1 MTFYLMSTIPIN
13 LIRYLFV
20 LRVNRS
26 LAWLSNYLP
35 AEISLILGTTIAKRL
50 PTAQAR
56 PWIKSL
62 ATWKAYGGVKS
73 IADKLIKRIPELS
86 WPIESVIFAYPY
98 EKRSFG
104 EGEFILWELKLLG
117 DSADHGL
124 FLEMIM
130 PAIEEVGLS
139 HDKRWT
145 YPNCLWGKFDIHAV
159 YAARG
164 NNWESFVEN
173 GQLDLTYHATPFQW
187 SENLSYTVNPELP
200 PDTIRWLAPFD
211 LSNKSDKHKAR
222 KTWRRNNKHQ
232 NRAIL
237 APSLKKIIEAL
248 IFRLNN
254 LVAGKI
260 TNFDELWKFI
270 GTEQQTALKTAWRQ
284 ASHIPIYKKALS
296 APPAHWP
303 GTALGTQTYTAT
315 FPQALIP
322 LLGLASIL
330 HIGRYTHY
338 GLGAFAIERRSDV

>member
-1 MTFYLMSTIPIN
+1 MSTIPIN

-56 PWIKSL
+56 PWLKSL
-62 ATWKAYGGVKS
+62 AAWEPYGGIKS
-73 IADKLIKRIPELS
+73 IANKQLKMIPEVS
-86 WPIESVIFAYPY
+86 WPIESVIFAYPH

-139 HDKRWT
+139 YDKRWA

-164 NNWESFVEN
+164 NHWEPFVKN
-173 GQLDLTYHATPFQW
+173 GQLDLNYNATPFQW
-187 SENLSYTVNPELP
+187 SENLSYTVNPKLP
-200 PDTIRWLAPFD
+200 PDTIRWIAPFD
-211 LSNKSDKHKAR
+211 LSDKSDKQKVR

-232 NRAIL
+232 NRAIP

-254 LVAGKI
+254 LLVGKI
-260 TNFDELWKFI
+260 NNFDELWAI
-270 GTEQQTALKTAWRQ
+270 LDQGAGTEHQTALKTAWKQ
-284 ASHIPIYKKALS
+284 ASHIPVYKKALCT
-296 APPAHWP
+296 PPAHWP
-303 GTALGTQTYTAT
+303 GVALGAQTYTAT
-315 FPQALIP
+315 FPEALIP

-338 GLGAFAIERRSDV
+338 GLGSFTIERRSDV